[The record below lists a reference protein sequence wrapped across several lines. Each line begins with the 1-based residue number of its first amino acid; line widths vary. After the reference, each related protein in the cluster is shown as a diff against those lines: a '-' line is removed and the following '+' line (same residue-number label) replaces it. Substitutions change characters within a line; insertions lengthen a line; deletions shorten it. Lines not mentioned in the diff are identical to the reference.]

1 MNACP
6 RPDKHPYPTR
16 GIAMSVVRK
25 TPRYRRMGLTA
36 YRCRPG
42 CGQWHVG
49 RRLRR
54 PVVAWRSEP

>member
-1 MNACP
+1 MSACP
-6 RPDKHPYPTR
+6 RPDKDAFTSR
-16 GIAMSVVRK
+16 SIAMQVVRR